1 MSLQVWLP
9 FNRDIYN
16 YGLCD
21 IFTLSINS
29 ASLTANGGGK
39 LGNCLFLS
47 SDGQA
52 VSLNSYMN
60 VCSTYTRYSMSA
72 WIYMSSTATNHSSS
86 ILSSGDWN
94 SGSGQLCFGLYN
106 YSSDGYYKLLVPNKS
121 SWSDGISLSS
131 PIKLNTWYNICITY
145 DGINT
150 RGYVNG
156 EYVGSYA
163 GGGIT
168 SSSNSKNLY
177 VGSATYYSGFTLKGS
192 INDVRIYDH
201 CLSAKEIK
209 EISKGLSLH
218 YKLSDPY
225 IESTTNLY
233 SGWSS
238 NCYNGATSKYNYGT
252 TTDIYYDVLDD
263 VIRVRMGTN
272 NLDAW
277 PFVFFNEIT
286 PPSNGEYRTL
296 SFDYYPTIKD
306 KINFY
311 SYNTSGTITWISNG
325 VKGTEGN
332 IPVKISSWNHI
343 SVTIKNTGSSNYGFG
358 YMKIGL
364 EKHTS
369 NTSNYWLFKN
379 IQIESKDHST
389 GYTST
394 STSRSESL
402 CFDSSGFGNNGVVR
416 NQSSISIERDSPRYE
431 VSTVFNGTPFII
443 GQNLNGAK
451 STDALSLCAWVNPS
465 QVSGGYNIVSSYEG
479 GGAGLHISSG
489 NIYFQI
495 YSGGYINVSGGSVLT
510 NTWYHVVGTYDNSKL
525 RIYINGELKGEV
537 AKTGNITY
545 HSGTPWSIGVNPSG
559 TGDGGEHFYGKLS
572 DVRIYSTALSA
583 SDIKELYNTS
593 ASVDKNGNIYA
604 YEFKEE

>member
-9 FNRDIYN
+9 LNKDIN
-16 YGLCD
+16 GRGLCNVP
-21 IFTLSINS
+21 TTSINS
-29 ASLTANGGGK
+29 ASIATGGK
-39 LGNCLFLS
+39 LGGCLSLS

-52 VSLNSYMN
+52 VSLDSYMD

-72 WIYMSSTATNHSSS
+72 WIYMSGTATNHSAS
-86 ILSSGDWN
+86 ILSSGNWN
-94 SGSGQLCFGLYN
+94 SGSGQFCFALYN
-106 YSSDGYYKLLVPNKS
+106 YSSDGYYKILVPNRS
-121 SWSDGISLSS
+121 SWSDGINLSS

-145 DGINT
+145 DGSNT

-168 SSSNSKNLY
+168 ASSETKNLY
-177 VGSATYYSGFTLKGS
+177 VGSATYYNEFTLKGS
-192 INDVRIYDH
+192 MNDVRIYDH
-201 CLSAKEIK
+201 CLSAKEVK

-225 IESTTNLY
+225 IEPTTNLY

-238 NCYNGATSKYNYGT
+238 DCYNGVTGKYNYGT
-252 TTDIYYDVLDD
+252 TTDIYYDIIDST
-263 VIRVRMGTN
+263 IKVRMGTS

-277 PFVFFNEIT
+277 PYVFFNNIT

-296 SFDYYPTIKD
+296 TFDYYPTIKD
-306 KINFY
+306 KVNFY
-311 SYNTSGTITWISNG
+311 SYNTSGTVTWVANG
-325 VKGTEGN
+325 IGGTGGD
-332 IPVKISSWNHI
+332 IPVNVNSWNHI
-343 SVTIKNTGSSNYGFG
+343 SVTIKNTGSASSGFG
-358 YMKIGL
+358 YMRIGL
-364 EKHTS
+364 EPHTS
-369 NTSNYWLFKN
+369 DTSNYWLFKN
-379 IQIESKDHST
+379 IQLEIKNHST
-389 GYTST
+389 GYTSADAP
-394 STSRSESL
+394 RNESL
-402 CFDSSGFGNNGVVR
+402 CYDSSGFGNNGVVK

-451 STDALSLCAWVNPS
+451 STDALSLCAWINPS
-465 QVSGGYNIVSSYEG
+465 QVSGEYYIVDSYES

-495 YSGGYINVSGGSVLT
+495 YSSGYTQVSGGSVST
-510 NTWYHVVGTYDNSKL
+510 NTWYHIVGTYDNSKL
-525 RIYINGELKGEV
+525 RIYVNGELKGEV

-545 HSGTPWSIGVNPSG
+545 NSSTPWAVAVNPSG
-559 TGDGGEHFYGKLS
+559 ATGGDGGYFYGKLS

-583 SDIKELYNTS
+583 SDVRELYNTS
-593 ASVDKNGNIYA
+593 ASIDKNGNMYA
-604 YEFKEE
+604 YEFKEV

>member
-9 FNRDIYN
+9 LNGN
-16 YGLCD
+16 LNNQGLSEVTVTNSGATVDNSGKIGSCYLVTKSNKISFSSYPWMTMKPQYD
-21 IFTLSINS
+21 FSCFFWVKGTTTGWLFACSAWEFRLRPDYIQVHLGGSGAYAARYTDTFDTDTWYHLGFTWNGTEGKLRLYLNGNLVATSDVPSS
-29 ASLTANGGGK
+29 ASYDIA
-39 LGNCLFLS
+39 S
-47 SDGQA
+47 S
-52 VSLNSYMN
+52 
-60 VCSTYTRYSMSA
+60 
-72 WIYMSSTATNHSSS
+72 
-86 ILSSGDWN
+86 
-94 SGSGQLCFGLYN
+94 F
-106 YSSDGYYKLLVPNKS
+106 
-121 SWSDGISLSS
+121 
-131 PIKLNTWYNICITY
+131 NIPY
-145 DGINT
+145 DGP
-150 RGYVNG
+150 RY
-156 EYVGSYA
+156 
-163 GGGIT
+163 
-168 SSSNSKNLY
+168 
-177 VGSATYYSGFTLKGS
+177 
-192 INDVRIYDH
+192 INDFRLYDH
-201 CLSAKEIK
+201 CLSAREVR
-209 EISKGLSLH
+209 EISKGLVCH
-218 YKLSDPY
+218 YKLSDSY
-225 IESTTNLY
+225 IEPTTNNY
-233 SGWSS
+233 NGWSS
-238 NCYNGATSKYNYGT
+238 NCYNGVTGKYNYGT
-252 TTDIYYDVLDD
+252 TTDIYYDIVDST
-263 VIRVRMGTN
+263 IKVRMGTS

-277 PFVFFNEIT
+277 PYVFFNNIT

-296 SFDYYPTIKD
+296 TFDYYPTIKD
-306 KINFY
+306 KVNFY
-311 SYNTSGTITWISNG
+311 SYNTSGTVTWVANG
-325 VKGTEGN
+325 IGGTGGN
-332 IPVKISSWNHI
+332 IPVNVNSWNHI
-343 SVTIKNTGSSNYGFG
+343 SVTIKNTGSASSGFG
-358 YMKIGL
+358 YMRIGL

-369 NTSNYWLFKN
+369 STSNYWLFKN

-394 STSRSESL
+394 GTSRSESL
-402 CFDSSGFGNNGVVR
+402 CFDTSGFGNNGVVR
-416 NQSSISIERDSPRYE
+416 NQNSISIERDSPRYG

-537 AKTGNITY
+537 AKTGSITY

-593 ASVDKNGNIYA
+593 ASIDKNGNMYA

>member
-9 FNRDIYN
+9 FNRDISN
-16 YGLCD
+16 YGLYN
-21 IFTLSINS
+21 TTTRSVNS
-29 ASLTANGGGK
+29 ASIATGGK
-39 LGNCLFLS
+39 LGNCLSLS

-52 VSLNSYMN
+52 VSLDSFMD
-60 VCSTYTRYSMSA
+60 VCSTYTRYSISA
-72 WIYMSSTATNHSSS
+72 WIYMSSAATNHSSS

-94 SGSGQLCFGLYN
+94 SGDSQFCFACYN
-106 YSSDGYYKLLVPNKS
+106 YFPDGYHKILVPNKS
-121 SWSDGISLSS
+121 YWSDGIDLGSS
-131 PIKLNTWYNICITY
+131 IKLNTWYNICITY
-145 DGINT
+145 DGTTT

-168 SSSNSKNLY
+168 ASSNSKNLY
-177 VGSATYYSGFTLKGS
+177 VGSATYYNGFTLKGS
-192 INDVRIYDH
+192 MNDVRIYDH
-201 CLSAKEIK
+201 CLSAKEVK

-225 IESTTNLY
+225 IEPTTNLY

-238 NCYNGATSKYNYGT
+238 NCYNGATSKYSYGT
-252 TTDIYYDVLDD
+252 TTDMYYDIIDST
-263 VIRVRMGTN
+263 IKVRMGTDS
-272 NLDAW
+272 LSAW
-277 PFVFFNEIT
+277 PYVFFNNIT

-311 SYNTSGTITWISNG
+311 SYNTSGTITWVANG
-325 VKGTEGN
+325 IKGTGGD
-332 IPVKISSWNHI
+332 IPVNVNSWNHI
-343 SVTIKNTGSSNYGFG
+343 SVTIKNTGSSDYGFG
-358 YMKIGL
+358 YMSIGL

-389 GYTST
+389 GYTGAG
-394 STSRSESL
+394 TSRSESL
-402 CFDSSGFGNNGVVR
+402 CFDSSGFGNNGVVK
-416 NQSSISIERDSPRYE
+416 NQSSISVEGDSPRYD
-431 VSTVFNGTPFII
+431 VSTVFNGTSFIM

-451 STDALSLCAWVNPS
+451 STDALSLCAWINPS
-465 QVSGGYNIVSSYEG
+465 QLSGYIVASYET
-479 GGAGLHISSG
+479 GGAGLHLSSG
-489 NIYFQI
+489 SIYFQI
-495 YSGGYINVSGGSVLT
+495 YSSEYTAVSGGSVST
-510 NTWYHVVGTYDNSKL
+510 DTWYHVVGTYDSSKL
-525 RIYINGELKGEV
+525 RIYVNGELKGEV

-545 HSGTPWSIGVNPSG
+545 NSGTPWAIATNPNG
-559 TGDGGEHFYGKLS
+559 TGDDGDHYYGKLS
-572 DVRIYSTALSA
+572 DVRIYATALSA

-593 ASVDKNGNIYA
+593 ASVDKNGNMYA